1 LKSEMTA
8 TTTTVQNRGRMLH
21 RRDALRREIVLALTL
36 KAAVIYGLWYAF
48 FSEPVDDGLTGT
60 QVGNVLFDTSRTEPQ
75 IDPRTDPRAERMA
88 QDITINSHLLKPA
101 PEEN

>member
-1 LKSEMTA
+1 MLQLKTEITA
-8 TTTTVQNRGRMLH
+8 TTATVQNRGRMPR
-21 RRDALRREIVLALTL
+21 RRDALRREIVLALAL

-60 QVGNVLFDTSRTEPQ
+60 QVGNVLFDTPRTE
-75 IDPRTDPRAERMA
+75 PRTDPRTERTA
-88 QDITINSHLLKPA
+88 QDITVNSHLLTPA